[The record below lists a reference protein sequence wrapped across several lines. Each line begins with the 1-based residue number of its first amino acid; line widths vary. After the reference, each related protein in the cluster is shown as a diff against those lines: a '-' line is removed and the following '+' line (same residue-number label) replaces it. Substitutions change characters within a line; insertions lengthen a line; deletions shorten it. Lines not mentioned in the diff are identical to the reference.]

1 MLKDIYIGHDC
12 LVELS
17 DGGRAVGIISEV
29 AKRGFHLVDKDTK
42 AEKPFNNGRTIF
54 TADEVERVVPN
65 IARAKA
71 YAKEEQ
77 ALLDAMTEAFIDV
90 QANVGKANRE
100 VKHKSKGFDR

>member
-1 MLKDIYIGHDC
+1 MLKDVYIGHDC

-42 AEKPFNNGRTIF
+42 AEKPFSNGRTIF

-71 YAKEEQ
+71 YTKEEQ
-77 ALLDAMTEAFIDV
+77 ALLDAMTEDV

-100 VKHKSKGFDR
+100 VKHKSKGFER